1 MTSYAPAAGDEQP
14 SRGLSLRT
22 RRAALWSTL
31 WVAGAAGTVGALWPV
46 LVTGGASPT
55 AADVI
60 YRLTGGSFV
69 AAGLVAWQRR
79 PADRIGALM
88 VATGFLFFIAP
99 LAAQVDSSIVQT
111 LGLLWTDYW
120 TIAFVFLLLVFPQSR
135 GPHGRVEHLL
145 LVAFA
150 IPLVVA
156 QPLWLLFLEDPEL
169 VNDLGLWPNERAAD
183 WIDKGQR
190 GLLLAATLSLFLVL
204 SLRWWRASP
213 PLRRVLLPVL
223 AGGATMLSF
232 GALLAID
239 LINGTRSQA
248 LLTMTLIV
256 MATVPAAFVVGLL
269 RSRFARVAVGD
280 LVVGLQSDTAPVQL
294 RAAIARALRDPSAT
308 LAYWLPEFGNYGDLD
323 GRLVI
328 LPADDGPQATT
339 LIDRDG
345 RHVAAL
351 MHDRSLLN
359 EPELLAAVTAAAGIA
374 IENAQLHVELRAR
387 LEEVRGSRARVIE
400 EGQKERK
407 RLERDLHDGAQQ
419 RLVALALNLKL
430 LERRL
435 ADPEARAQLDEA
447 QHEVDLSLAELRDLA
462 RGIHPAVVTGHG
474 LAVALEQVAAR
485 APLPVH
491 LSVDVGGRLPERVEV
506 AAYYV
511 VTESLTNVAKHA
523 QASSVVVTVGRV
535 DGGLS
540 IEIVDDGVGGADSE
554 QGSGLRG
561 LADRVEAL
569 DGRLRVWTPRGGG
582 TRVKAEIPC
591 A

>member
-1 MTSYAPAAGDEQP
+1 MTSYAPAARGEQRL
-14 SRGLSLRT
+14 RGLSLRE
-22 RRAALWSTL
+22 RRVALWSIL
-31 WVAGAAGTVGALWPV
+31 WVAGCSGTIGVFWPIVAAGG
-46 LVTGGASPT
+46 SPT
-55 AADVI
+55 VSDLV

-79 PADRIGALM
+79 PAERVGALM
-88 VATGFLFFIAP
+88 VATGFLFFVAP
-99 LAAQVDSSIVQT
+99 LAAQADSSIVQT
-111 LGLLWTDYW
+111 VGLLGTDYW
-120 TIAFVFLLLVFPQSR
+120 TIAFVVLLLVFPQSR
-135 GPHGRVEHLL
+135 AVRGRLEGALV
-145 LVAFA
+145 VAFA

-156 QPLWLLFLEDPEL
+156 QPLWLLFLDDPNV
-169 VNDLGLWPNERAAD
+169 VNDLGFFPNDRAAD

-190 GLLLAATLSLFLVL
+190 GLLLAATLSLFLLLVW
-204 SLRWWRASP
+204 RWWHASP

-232 GALLAID
+232 GALLALD
-239 LINGTRSQA
+239 LINGTRSQT
-248 LLTMTLIV
+248 LLTVTVVVL
-256 MATVPAAFVVGLL
+256 ATVPVAFVVGLL
-269 RSRFARVAVGD
+269 RSRLARVAIGD
-280 LVVGLQSDTAPVQL
+280 LVLTLRSEAAPAEL
-294 RAAIARALRDPSAT
+294 CAAIARALHDPSAT
-308 LAYWLPEFGNYGDLD
+308 LAYWLPEYGTYGDLD
-323 GRLVI
+323 GRLVS
-328 LPADDGPQATT
+328 LPDGDGQQATT
-339 LIDRDG
+339 LIDREG

-351 MHDRSLLN
+351 VHDQSLLD

-374 IENAQLHVELRAR
+374 LENAQLHVDLRAR
-387 LEEVRGSRARVIE
+387 LEEVRGSRARGIE

-430 LERRL
+430 LERSL
-435 ADPEARAQLDEA
+435 ADPDARAQLDVA
-447 QHEVDLSLAELRDLA
+447 QREIDLSLAELRDVA

-491 LSVDVGGRLPERVEV
+491 LLVSVGGRLPEPVEV

-523 QASSVVVTVGRV
+523 QASKVEVTVGRV
-535 DGGLS
+535 DGDLS

-554 QGSGLRG
+554 RGSGLRG

-569 DGRLRVWTPRGGG
+569 DGRLRVWTPHGGG
-582 TRVKAEIPC
+582 TRVRAEMPC

>member
-1 MTSYAPAAGDEQP
+1 MTSYAPAAGDEQS

-22 RRAALWSTL
+22 RRAALWSIL

-46 LVTGGASPT
+46 LVTGDASPT
-55 AADVI
+55 VADVI

-79 PADRIGALM
+79 PADRIGTLM
-88 VATGFLFFIAP
+88 VATGFLFFVAP

-111 LGLLWTDYW
+111 ARPARDGLLDDHVRPP
-120 TIAFVFLLLVFPQSR
+120 APRLPAEPR
-135 GPHGRVEHLL
+135 PHGRVWRR
-145 LVAFA
+145 
-150 IPLVVA
+150 
-156 QPLWLLFLEDPEL
+156 LWSLRSQFRWWSHSPSGCSSWRNPDWSTTSASGRTSARPT
-169 VNDLGLWPNERAAD
+169 GSTRASAGCCSPRQSRSSSCPR
-183 WIDKGQR
+183 W
-190 GLLLAATLSLFLVL
+190 
-204 SLRWWRASP
+204 RWWRASP

-232 GALLAID
+232 GVLLAID

-248 LLTMTLIV
+248 LLTVTLIV
-256 MATVPAAFVVGLL
+256 LATVPAAFVVGLL

-280 LVVGLQSDTAPVQL
+280 LVVRLQSDSAPTL
-294 RAAIARALRDPSAT
+294 LPASIARALHDPSAT
-308 LAYWLPEFGNYGDLD
+308 LAYWLPEYGTYGDLD
-323 GRLVI
+323 GRLVS
-328 LPADDGPQATT
+328 LPDGAGQQATT
-339 LIDRDG
+339 LIDREG

-351 MHDRSLLN
+351 VHDRSLLN

-435 ADPEARAQLDEA
+435 ADPEARAQLDDA
-447 QHEVDLSLAELRDLA
+447 QREVDLSLAELRDLA

-474 LAVALEQVAAR
+474 LAVALEQVAA
-485 APLPVH
+485 
-491 LSVDVGGRLPERVEV
+491 GRRC
-506 AAYYV
+506 
-511 VTESLTNVAKHA
+511 
-523 QASSVVVTVGRV
+523 
-535 DGGLS
+535 
-540 IEIVDDGVGGADSE
+540 
-554 QGSGLRG
+554 
-561 LADRVEAL
+561 
-569 DGRLRVWTPRGGG
+569 
-582 TRVKAEIPC
+582 PC
-591 A
+591 ACRSTSAAGCRSRSRWPRTTSSRKA